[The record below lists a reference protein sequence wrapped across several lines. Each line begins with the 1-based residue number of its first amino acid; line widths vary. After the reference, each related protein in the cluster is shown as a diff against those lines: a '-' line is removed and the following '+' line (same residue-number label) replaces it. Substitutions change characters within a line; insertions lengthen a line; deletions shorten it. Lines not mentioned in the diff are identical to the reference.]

1 MSTKKKAAK
10 KAAKPAE
17 AAKPKAIKVEA
28 VKPIAEA
35 GGYYKK
41 GDTFE
46 VTPKRAEALGKLVK
60 PASDE

>member
-1 MSTKKKAAK
+1 MSQKKTAAK

-17 AAKPKAIKVEA
+17 PKAVKVEA

-46 VTPKRAEALGKLVK
+46 VSAKRAKALGPLVK